1 MNLTQQPTTTV
12 RPVPTPF
19 SRFSKKLAIII
30 FIVVAVLLLLF
41 DAGGYY
47 YLEIYQPAQ
56 YSKAVIPIYD
66 EIRTQ
71 QVEMNFKG
79 GGDYE
84 GAVATL
90 DQYETSFTNWRNQLR
105 VLNPSPISK
114 PPSFLTN
121 AQRSQQIQEDFTKI
135 LDFFISN
142 IADTKQKVHFMI
154 KAKDLFL
161 LLKPDLTEY
170 PPKAVPTGQGIPLPP
185 PPNTAGEFLAV
196 WEVRVPKAKL
206 VAQDLFNE
214 PQDLGDV
221 SFDELKSLWQETEQ
235 GFDVIIPF
243 LKKQDSNLPLR
254 DAQKLV
260 PESDKSVFAKVDK
273 IDEFLPKL
281 ENVLIRNNAE
291 NILMYQFAINNSNK
305 LAFETRSKRLDN
317 NIKHLKEKY
326 GQ

>member
-1 MNLTQQPTTTV
+1 MDSTQQPITTLQ
-12 RPVPTPF
+12 PVVAPSPK
-19 SRFSKKLAIII
+19 SSKKLVIIV
-30 FIVVAVLLLLF
+30 FIIVAMLLLLF
-41 DAGGYY
+41 SGGGYY

-84 GAVATL
+84 SAVATL
-90 DQYETSFTNWRNQLR
+90 DQYETSFTNWRNQLWI
-105 VLNPSPISK
+105 LNPSPISN
-114 PPSFLTN
+114 PPAFLTN
-121 AQRSQQIQEDFTKI
+121 SKRSRQIQEDFTKI

-142 IADTKQKVHFMI
+142 IADAKEKAHFMI

-161 LLKPDLTEY
+161 LLRLDLTEY
-170 PPKAVPTGQGIPLPP
+170 PPKAVPAGQGTPLPP
-185 PPNTAGEFLAV
+185 PPNTAGQFLTV

-206 VAQDLFNE
+206 VAQGLFNE
-214 PQDLGDV
+214 QQDLGDV

-235 GFDVIIPF
+235 GFGVILPF

-260 PESDKSVFAKVDK
+260 PENEKVLFDKVDK
-273 IDEFLPKL
+273 IDELLPKL
-281 ENVLIRNNAE
+281 ESVLIRNSVE
-291 NILMYQFAINNSNK
+291 NILKFQFESDNSNK
-305 LAFETRSKRLDN
+305 LEFETRSKRLDN
-317 NIKHLKEKY
+317 NIKQLKKKY